1 MQLDLFDVPG
11 KQLWWPCQT
20 IEIQSPDHCA
30 TPIVLTKFS
39 RTGTGTSLADRL
51 QSWRENE
58 LKVPHL
64 HVLCVCD
71 LGLIVKE

>member
-1 MQLDLFDVPG
+1 M
-11 KQLWWPCQT
+11 
-20 IEIQSPDHCA
+20 
-30 TPIVLTKFS
+30 LTKFS